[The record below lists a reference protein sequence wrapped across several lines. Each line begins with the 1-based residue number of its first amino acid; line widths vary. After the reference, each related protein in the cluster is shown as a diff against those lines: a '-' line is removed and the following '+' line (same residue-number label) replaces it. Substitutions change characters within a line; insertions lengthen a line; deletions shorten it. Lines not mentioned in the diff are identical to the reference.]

1 MANLW
6 LKSGGGRVRHSFDLV
21 GSLLGHRFLRVR
33 LRTVSDLNLRSEE
46 INPDLQRR
54 SSLVG
59 HRLTSSVRHDDDDDD
74 VGCMSVKRCY
84 ERRWGSSKFLYLSN
98 CMEVTQV

>member
-1 MANLW
+1 VANLW
-6 LKSGGGRVRHSFDLV
+6 LKSGGGRIRHSFDLV
-21 GSLLGHRFLRVR
+21 CGLLSHRFLRVR

-59 HRLTSSVRHDDDDDD
+59 HRLTSSVRHDDDVVVVV

-84 ERRWGSSKFLYLSN
+84 ERRW
-98 CMEVTQV
+98 